1 MGLPFLVLSVYP
13 QLSTLPLTTAWPP
26 PSTSP
31 PSTATSSPSPTT
43 SSSRTPGPI
52 SRPSS
57 VPTRPTRIYNPATNS
72 LHPAREDLGALI
84 RRPSDL
90 KRYIAWSS
98 AIKAEYGSITN
109 YVCSQRLGW
118 NQPNGNGNGSA
129 NGTAIP
135 TPTTYNN
142 PIPFA
147 DPEDYRILRNDWPY
161 GMNPGI
167 SHLVIWLRT
176 PVAVTEDEGRVTDDS
191 RELIQKFVDRTF
203 VARLAE
209 AGFEDPAAHV
219 LWFKNWTALQSVRTV
234 EHVHVLVRD
243 VPEKLL
249 LEWTGEGPPQLGV

>member
-1 MGLPFLVLSVYP
+1 MAAPAPFHLTPLDRHILS
-13 QLSTLPLTTAWPP
+13 LSDDQFQPHSWADLRA
-26 PSTSP
+26 
-31 PSTATSSPSPTT
+31 
-43 SSSRTPGPI
+43 I
-52 SRPSS
+52 
-57 VPTRPTRIYNPATNS
+57 I
-72 LHPAREDLGALI
+72 AREDLGALI

-90 KRYIAWSS
+90 KRYIAWTSV
-98 AIKAEYGSITN
+98 IKAEYGSITN

-118 NQPNGNGNGSA
+118 DQPSGNGNGNGSA
-129 NGTAIP
+129 NGTGPTIP
-135 TPTTYNN
+135 TPTTTSSYKN

-161 GMNPGI
+161 GMDPGI

-176 PVAVTEDEGRVTDDS
+176 PVAATEDEGRMTDDS
-191 RELIQKFVDRTF
+191 RELIQKFVDKTF

-249 LEWTGEGPPQLGV
+249 LEWTGEGPPQLGG